1 MKECCKDTKNLVVRE
16 QKRDRIVQVC
26 IVCHSRHVRFGA
38 ESGGFG
44 ATMTPLGGKSN
55 G

>member
-1 MKECCKDTKNLVVRE
+1 MKECCKEQKNLVVRE

-26 IVCHSRHVRFGA
+26 IVCQSRHLRFAA

-44 ATMTPLGGKSN
+44 ATMTPLGGKKD